1 MELKGKPLVII
12 IEEQKD
18 IFLILLKQFTTGVKI
33 WLYVLTVK

>member
-18 IFLILLKQFTTGVKI
+18 IFDFVKTI
-33 WLYVLTVK
+33 YN